1 MTFSHPPCPLL
12 VLPTV
17 SAVMQTN
24 GKQAAAHTGSR
35 STSDAPDAAILAA
48 ANGKVQFLPC
58 MLIAT
63 VECPHASDIV
73 PCACVQAALSKLP
86 EAVALA
92 NPTSAASPQSQP
104 MTTATNSPLPA
115 GVDRAFPTAPLQVA
129 SPIHGYLHNACKYWI
144 AKTLVRARH
153 LWPLSTI
160 HP

>member
-1 MTFSHPPCPLL
+1 MPSLSIA
-12 VLPTV
+12 VLSTV

-35 STSDAPDAAILAA
+35 STSDAPNAAILAA

-58 MLIAT
+58 MLIA
-63 VECPHASDIV
+63 VECHHASDIV

-104 MTTATNSPLPA
+104 MTTATNFLLPA

-129 SPIHGYLHNACKYWI
+129 SPIHGYLHNAWI